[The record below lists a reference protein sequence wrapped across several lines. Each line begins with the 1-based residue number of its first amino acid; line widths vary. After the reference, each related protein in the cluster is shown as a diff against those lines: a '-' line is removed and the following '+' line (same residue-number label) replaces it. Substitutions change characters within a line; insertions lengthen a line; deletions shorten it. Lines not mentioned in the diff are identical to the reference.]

1 MTNVYCEQH
10 TLPGGSEGAYLIC
23 ADGHATGSQEAC
35 AAVSGLL
42 YALSGYFLNNASCI
56 QAFENI
62 LLSGHAR
69 LRWQGGVEAKAV
81 FDLCVIGF
89 LQIAAAHPA
98 CISVK
103 RSKK

>member
-1 MTNVYCEQH
+1 MTKVYCEQD
-10 TLPGGSEGAYLIC
+10 TPPSGSEGAYLIC
-23 ADGHATGSQEAC
+23 ADGHASGSPEVC
-35 AAVSGLL
+35 AAVSGLM
-42 YALSGYFLNNASCI
+42 YALSGYFLNTSRI
-56 QAFENI
+56 QAFENS
-62 LLSGHAR
+62 LSSGHAR
-69 LRWQGGVEAKAV
+69 LRWQGGAEAKAV

>member
-10 TLPGGSEGAYLIC
+10 TLPGGSEGVYLIC

-35 AAVSGLL
+35 AAVSGLM
-42 YALSGYFLNNASCI
+42 YALSGYFLNTSRI
-56 QAFENI
+56 QALENS

-69 LRWQGGVEAKAV
+69 LRWQGGAEAKAI

-89 LQIAAAHPA
+89 LQIEAAHPA
-98 CISVK
+98 YISVK
-103 RSKK
+103 CAKK

>member
-1 MTNVYCEQH
+1 MTKVYCEQD
-10 TLPGGSEGAYLIC
+10 TPPSGSEGAYLIC
-23 ADGHATGSQEAC
+23 ADGHASGSPEVC
-35 AAVSGLL
+35 AAVSGLM
-42 YALSGYFLNNASCI
+42 YALSGYFLNTSRI

-69 LRWQGGVEAKAV
+69 LRWQGGAEAKAV

-89 LQIAAAHPA
+89 LQIEAAHPA

-103 RSKK
+103 CAKK